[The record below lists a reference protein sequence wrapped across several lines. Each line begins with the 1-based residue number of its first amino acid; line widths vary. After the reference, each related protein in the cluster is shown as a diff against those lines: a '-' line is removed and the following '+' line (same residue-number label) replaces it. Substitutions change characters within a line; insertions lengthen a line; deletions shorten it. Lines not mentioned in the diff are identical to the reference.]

1 MSPVIRT
8 FVRVLFRTVLLLL
21 GVGAL
26 VGGAVGW
33 HLWERFHQPYAGWQG
48 EETLVDVE
56 PGTSAVKILGQLEDA
71 GVLRDARLA
80 RLYLVYRLDDPH
92 LKAGQY
98 RFREPLAAPQVL
110 ERLIRGNVVTH
121 AVTLIEG
128 LDLRET
134 AQSLAAQ
141 GFGDLDLFLEE
152 MGNPSRIR
160 DLDPEAPDLEGY
172 LYPETYHFARGTPE
186 TEIVDTLVETFRRG
200 WEEEVEPIVANDPR
214 LQELGVRGLVTLAS
228 IVEKETQAD
237 EERALVASV
246 YANRLRIG
254 MPLQA
259 DPTVIMALKKL
270 GRWDGNIR
278 RKDLEIDHPYNTYV
292 HGGLPPGPICSPTLA
307 SLLAA
312 TQPADSEYL
321 YFVSKND
328 GTHVFSRTLREHNR
342 AVHRWQKQYWR
353 EKWAEE
359 RRRGGEGG

>member
-1 MSPVIRT
+1 MIRR
-8 FVRVLFRTVLLLL
+8 FLRRLFRALLVLLL
-21 GVGAL
+21 VGAL
-26 VGGAVGW
+26 VAGAVGW
-33 HLWERFHQPYAGWQG
+33 HLWERFHTPYAGWQG
-48 EETLVDVE
+48 EETRVDVE
-56 PGTSAVKILGQLEDA
+56 PGTSAVRILAQLEDA
-71 GVLRDARLA
+71 GVIRDARLA
-80 RLYLVYRLDDPH
+80 RLYLVYRLGDPS

-98 RFREPLAAPQVL
+98 RFDEPLAAPRVL
-110 ERLIRGNVVTH
+110 ERLVRGNVVIH

-141 GFGDLDLFLEE
+141 GFGQLDVFLEE
-152 MGNPSRIR
+152 MGDPSRIR

-186 TEIVDTLVETFRRG
+186 AEIVDTLVATFRRG
-200 WEEEVEPIVANDPR
+200 WNEEVEPIFEAKP
-214 LQELGVRGLVTLAS
+214 ELREMGVRGLVTLAS

-259 DPTVIMALKKL
+259 DPTVITALKKL

-278 RKDLEIDHPYNTYV
+278 RADLKVDHPYNTYV
-292 HGGLPPGPICSPTLA
+292 HGGLPPGPVCSPTLP

-312 TQPADSEYL
+312 AQPADSDYL

-328 GTHVFSRTLREHNR
+328 GTHVFSRTLPEHNR
-342 AVHRWQKQYWR
+342 AVQRWQKQYWR

-359 RRRGGEGG
+359 RRREGESGGGG